1 MILAELMIKDINYN
15 KEYLPELLLT
25 LVELLVNNSLMQAS
39 IGQSI
44 IYAARP
50 RSALSLIL
58 FGSTI
63 ELDLV
68 FGPRRLLT
76 EQNCLSSS
84 LIRDEVVS
92 HKQLVVVNGSP
103 NDLHN
108 SLQG

>member
-1 MILAELMIKDINYN
+1 MIKDINYN

-68 FGPRRLLT
+68 FGPRSLLT

-84 LIRDEVVS
+84 YFRDEVVS
-92 HKQLVVVNGSP
+92 HKQLVVVNESP

-108 SLQG
+108 LLQG

>member
-1 MILAELMIKDINYN
+1 MIKDVNYK
-15 KEYLPELLLT
+15 KERLPELLIT
-25 LVELLVNNSLMQAS
+25 LVELLVKHSLMQAS

-63 ELDLV
+63 DLDLA
-68 FGPRRLLT
+68 FEPRRLLT

-84 LIRDEVVS
+84 LFRDEVVS
-92 HKQLVVVNGSP
+92 HKQLVVVNESP

-108 SLQG
+108 LLQG

>member
-1 MILAELMIKDINYN
+1 MIKDINYN
-15 KEYLPELLLT
+15 KECLPELLIT

-76 EQNCLSSS
+76 EQNYLSSS

-103 NDLHN
+103 NDLYN
-108 SLQG
+108 LLQG